1 MTFIASLKL
10 PRLRLARY
18 DSDRPR
24 LEQRESHGIEVA
36 IIRADSER
44 FLGSQRERFSKR
56 ERKSF
61 PQFFEGCLR
70 SANVEDAEHK
80 PGLLPILVHVIV
92 QGWFADFREELLK
105 SFPNFPGASL
115 DLLEATSHEAQSA
128 LPTLDALKNFNFSA
142 EHIGVHERGTS
153 VDEGKQLSIGDREC
167 LRIPIVAQSLSIKG
181 QTVTIIIGN
190 AMIPDLIT
198 VLERHYTESSCARW
212 QRLEKNILWI
222 VPDLLYLFTNWNAVI
237 IAMKA
242 HLYSAESSG
251 MKGILPVTIQ
261 TRLLH
266 QQMQTAI
273 EIREVLRIHQAI
285 ANHVIKLNLIG
296 TADKDL
302 DDRLELIKGQMDH
315 NAATIDTVK
324 EQLQN
329 LIQLAF
335 NLEAVSQGQSVAR
348 LSALAFIFIPLSYV
362 ASVFA
367 IPGLAIDAFWYPA
380 SAVPLL
386 VFTIFVA
393 VIIGKFVN
401 FWERW
406 MGAIY
411 ELAPNEPI
419 TLGKMFSVFHRA
431 VVNKDIE
438 KGSSETTSLS
448 SYVTYTSSSSGS
460 SSSSPPA
467 PSLSD
472 RVSSPPLPYRV
483 PSPASPPHRPVQM
496 SYPPL
501 PPALISAVPSPPR
514 RSVRFEAEAYE
525 TASLVSAESHEGAE
539 GRESD
544 NASDDGRIWKQ
555 NAERKRERDEI
566 LETVEIVRA
575 VLASRDTAYSGPK
588 RKQPGPPRFTTGK
601 VEEDEAIYSPGQVPG
616 LLNEPLKDGEIF
628 HSDEVPDVPLSSTK
642 DDRRTIASALPFTV
656 RSDAGVAR
664 ASRTTVGRADGSSTS
679 RTLQVRRDTKWRVER
694 KTE

>member
-80 PGLLPILVHVIV
+80 PGLLPILVHVFFHELLTFLINSIV

-128 LPTLDALKNFNFSA
+128 LPTLDALK
-142 EHIGVHERGTS
+142 I
-153 VDEGKQLSIGDREC
+153 
-167 LRIPIVAQSLSIKG
+167 AQSLSIRG

-315 NAATIDTVK
+315 NASTIDTVK

-544 NASDDGRIWKQ
+544 NASEDGRIWKQ
-555 NAERKRERDEI
+555 NAERKR
-566 LETVEIVRA
+566 
-575 VLASRDTAYSGPK
+575 PK

-601 VEEDEAIYSPGQVPG
+601 VEEDEAIYSPGQTTGGPLHPLYLSPFAPMLVLLGLPG
-616 LLNEPLKDGEIF
+616 LRLVGLTGPVLRGLYKSGETPNGEWNARQSES
-628 HSDEVPDVPLSSTK
+628 HAATL
-642 DDRRTIASALPFTV
+642 
-656 RSDAGVAR
+656 RSYRCYLFSV
-664 ASRTTVGRADGSSTS
+664 VLWKTS
-679 RTLQVRRDTKWRVER
+679 K
-694 KTE
+694 